1 MWKINSAAI
10 KSWHVGKP
18 PNPHSC
24 DIFKKYNLNYEHLA
38 RQITQND
45 FYEYDFI
52 FGMDRLNIRDL
63 NNLKP
68 IDSHARIFLLGEF
81 DPEGERI
88 IHDPYFVGHL
98 VFIKIAMSKL
108 TGQCKS
114 IWNFL

>member
-1 MWKINSAAI
+1 M
-10 KSWHVGKP
+10 
-18 PNPHSC
+18 
-24 DIFKKYNLNYEHLA
+24 NYEHLA

-88 IHDPYFVGHL
+88 IHDPYFVSHL